1 MSQSLSK
8 QSGATSPA
16 RAPQAAPAMPP
27 RRRARGG
34 NPVGR
39 YLRRTLDAFWVNV
52 TSALEALWVNG
63 LRSLLTLL
71 GIFVGVAAVIT
82 AVTITQGTSGL
93 ITQRLAGLGTNVLYV
108 TPGSGTG
115 GAFTRAGA
123 GQQTLKQDD
132 ATAIQGV
139 AHVTQVTPILN
150 GSRTVIFGTQ
160 NETTQV
166 QGVYPSYTTI
176 QSWDLAQGAMFTNDD
191 ETSATTVAVI
201 GQSVVDALFTPSGT
215 DPLGQTLL
223 IQGQAFRVVGVLQ
236 SKGTQGLGNQDD
248 TILVPFSA
256 ARARL
261 QNVTYVNQIL
271 AQVDSADHVD
281 AAEQA
286 ITTLLEQRHQILPGG
301 TDDFTVRSSNQLVQ
315 TAQQTTQTLTLL
327 LVGIAA
333 ISLVVGGI
341 GILNIMLVSVTE
353 RIREIGIRIALGA
366 RRSDV
371 RNQFLI
377 EAVTLSVVGGL
388 IGIGIGLAA
397 GLGITSR
404 LGLPFVINPTT
415 IALAFGVSAVIG
427 IAFGFYPAVRASRLD
442 PIVALRT
449 E

>member
-1 MSQSLSK
+1 MSQSLSE
-8 QSGATSPA
+8 QQATTRT
-16 RAPQAAPAMPP
+16 RAPQAAPRMPP
-27 RRRARGG
+27 RRNARGG
-34 NPVGR
+34 RR
-39 YLRRTLDAFWVNV
+39 YPRRTFDAFWVNV

-93 ITQRLAGLGTNVLYV
+93 INQRLAGLGTNVLYI

-132 ATAIQGV
+132 AAAIQGV
-139 AHVTQVTPILN
+139 AHVTQVTPILS
-150 GSRTVIFGTQ
+150 GSRSVMFGTQ

-176 QSWDLAQGAMFTNDD
+176 QSWDMAQGAMFTNDD
-191 ETSATTVAVI
+191 ETSASTVAVI
-201 GQSVVDALFTPSGT
+201 GQSVVEALFTPSGT
-215 DPLGQTLL
+215 DPVGQTIL

-248 TILVPFSA
+248 TVLVPFSA
-256 ARARL
+256 AHARL
-261 QNVTYVNQIL
+261 NNVTYVNQIV
-271 AQVDSADHVD
+271 ARVDSADSVD
-281 AAEQA
+281 TTEQA

-333 ISLVVGGI
+333 ISLIVGGI

-366 RRSDV
+366 RRRDV

-388 IGIGIGLAA
+388 IGIAIGLGA
-397 GLGITSR
+397 GLVVTGR
-404 LGLPFVINPTT
+404 LGLPFSVNPTT
-415 IALAFGVSAVIG
+415 IALAFGVSALIG
-427 IAFGFYPAVRASRLD
+427 ITFGLYPAVRASRLD

>member
-1 MSQSLSK
+1 M
-8 QSGATSPA
+8 
-16 RAPQAAPAMPP
+16 
-27 RRRARGG
+27 
-34 NPVGR
+34 V
-39 YLRRTLDAFWVNV
+39 
-52 TSALEALWVNG
+52 
-63 LRSLLTLL
+63 
-71 GIFVGVAAVIT
+71 
-82 AVTITQGTSGL
+82 
-93 ITQRLAGLGTNVLYV
+93 
-108 TPGSGTG
+108 
-115 GAFTRAGA
+115 
-123 GQQTLKQDD
+123 
-132 ATAIQGV
+132 
-139 AHVTQVTPILN
+139 
-150 GSRTVIFGTQ
+150 FGTQ

-166 QGVYPSYTTI
+166 QGVYPSYITI
-176 QSWDLAQGAMFTNDD
+176 QTWNLAEGAMFTDDD
-191 ETSATTVAVI
+191 ETSGSTVAVI
-201 GQSVVDALFTPSGT
+201 GQSVVEALFTPSGT
-215 DPLGQTLL
+215 DPVGQTIL

-236 SKGTQGLGNQDD
+236 TKGTQGLGNQDD
-248 TILVPFSA
+248 TVLVPFSA

-271 AQVDSADHVD
+271 AQVDSADNVN
-281 AAEQA
+281 ATEQA

-315 TAQQTTQTLTLL
+315 TAQDTTQTLTLL

-366 RRSDV
+366 RRRDV

-404 LGLPFVINPTT
+404 LGLPFGINLTT
-415 IALAFGVSAVIG
+415 IILAFGVSALIG